1 MFKETDNLLTNG
13 KISTKDKIILLSK
26 KKTHRILNPEMITKN
41 KLSASLKMRQWQ
53 IPLRDLH
60 TQKRALSVPGGKVR
74 MTIEIWEIGREIHSL
89 SSS

>member
-41 KLSASLKMRQWQ
+41 KLSASLKMRQ
-53 IPLRDLH
+53 
-60 TQKRALSVPGGKVR
+60 
-74 MTIEIWEIGREIHSL
+74 
-89 SSS
+89 